1 MIRKWMYGRLY
12 DTLKTHSLVYTHTRG
27 HTNIHTNI
35 HTHHQFGTCVN
46 TCFCYWLDEY
56 VVDLLLFLTHVDT
69 SYKHGRINK
78 KTNAIGP
85 ETNKIQCYV
94 TIHGMRIKMNTNIRN
109 YRATRTHT
117 THRHILITFARAN
130 LPHTVR

>member
-1 MIRKWMYGRLY
+1 M
-12 DTLKTHSLVYTHTRG
+12 HTHTHG
-27 HTNIHTNI
+27 HTNIHSNI

-56 VVDLLLFLTHVDT
+56 VVDLLFFLTHVDT
-69 SYKHGRINK
+69 TYKHGCINK

-85 ETNKIQCYV
+85 KTNKMQCYV
-94 TIHGMRIKMNTNIRN
+94 TIPGMRIKMNTNIRN
-109 YRATRTHT
+109 YRATRTLG
-117 THRHILITFARAN
+117 HILITFAIAN